1 MSRYTATHL
10 LQICQ
15 NLCILITLPSDLKNT
30 WCTKSFSGVRT
41 NSEHQT
47 SMAKVGLCWPSLGKK
62 GQFQPLFFCFLSL
75 ACLWSSLESII
86 ELHLCQKR
94 PLRSLGPAIKHL
106 PYLALLQAEG
116 SLTHTN
122 AAGSAGDSLWGEL
135 QLYHEGLIL
144 GSQGQVV
151 LLSTISLIVFN
162 SLEIPPTP
170 TAF

>member
-1 MSRYTATHL
+1 M
-10 LQICQ
+10 
-15 NLCILITLPSDLKNT
+15 
-30 WCTKSFSGVRT
+30 
-41 NSEHQT
+41 
-47 SMAKVGLCWPSLGKK
+47 
-62 GQFQPLFFCFLSL
+62 
-75 ACLWSSLESII
+75 
-86 ELHLCQKR
+86 
-94 PLRSLGPAIKHL
+94 IKHL